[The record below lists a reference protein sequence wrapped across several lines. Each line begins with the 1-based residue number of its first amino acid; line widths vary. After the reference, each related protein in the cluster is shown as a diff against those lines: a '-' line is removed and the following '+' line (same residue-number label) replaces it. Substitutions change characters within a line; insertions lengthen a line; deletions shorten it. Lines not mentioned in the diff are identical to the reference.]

1 MNSAARRM
9 EVLNFMNQ
17 TLPKHITKILWMG
30 VFLVALIAAFFC
42 YSWINIQPCIQQS
55 NSMSVL
61 ITTYINGQA
70 AEISSYHFTSD
81 DAGYRELSSLLSSTA
96 YRRQINQTAKSHN
109 AANQN
114 KLVCLDIRYYTNED
128 VQLFMELWSDEI
140 FLINED
146 SVDLWFS
153 PTTKDDLFEKISD
166 TVIS

>member
-1 MNSAARRM
+1 MSQT
-9 EVLNFMNQ
+9 VL
-17 TLPKHITKILWMG
+17 KHTRKILWMG
-30 VFLVALIAAFFC
+30 VLLAALVAAFFC
-42 YSWINIQPCIQQS
+42 YSWISIQPRIRQS

-81 DAGYRELSSLLSSTA
+81 DADYHEISNLLSSAA

-140 FLINED
+140 FLINEA

-153 PTTKDDLFEKISD
+153 PTTKKDLFEKISD

>member
-17 TLPKHITKILWMG
+17 TLPKRITKILWMG
-30 VFLVALIAAFFC
+30 VLLVALIAAFFC

-81 DAGYRELSSLLSSTA
+81 DANYHEISNLLSSTA

-114 KLVCLDIRYYTNED
+114 QLVCLDIRYYTNED

-140 FLINED
+140 FLINEA

-153 PTTKDDLFEKISD
+153 PTTKKDLFEKISD